1 MSTNLQPDGIVTLHP
16 RPDGLD
22 PDQAQPPAAEG
33 LPPIVGQ
40 TALEAAVAPRP
51 GVTYDDMAE
60 PLATITE
67 QVPARVRTR
76 PGWLAPAAIAAAG
89 VIASGTLGYLL
100 YTTTAQRDA
109 TSHQLAATQATLT
122 STQQQLS
129 TAQSDAATRKV
140 TADYLRL
147 YIADAGK
154 VQTDYEN
161 TVNCTDYSTCRTAA
175 QQLLADMQA
184 FQADRQSANVPAS
197 LASSDSM
204 LGDALSA
211 GIAGD
216 QEFISGMDSAS
227 DSKIKDGGRKV
238 DLAML
243 SMDKAESALGGT
255 LAQ

>member
-1 MSTNLQPDGIVTLHP
+1 MSTNPEPDGIVTLRP

-22 PDQAQPPAAEG
+22 TEQAQPLAAEG
-33 LPPIVGQ
+33 LPPVGH
-40 TALEAAVAPRP
+40 TPLEAAVGPQP
-51 GVTYDDMAE
+51 GAANDVVA
-60 PLATITE
+60 ASSAAITE
-67 QVPARVRTR
+67 QVPVRARTR

-100 YTTTAQRDA
+100 YTTSSERDGAQHQVA
-109 TSHQLAATQATLT
+109 TTQASLA
-122 STQQQLS
+122 STQQQLAA
-129 TAQSDAATRKV
+129 AQSDAATRKV
-140 TADYLRL
+140 TADYVRL

-161 TVNCTDYSTCRTAA
+161 TVNCTDFSTCRTAA
-175 QQLLADMQA
+175 QQMLADMQA
-184 FQADRQSANVPAS
+184 FQADRQSAGVPAS

-216 QEFISGMDSAS
+216 QELVSGMDSGS
-227 DSKIKDGGRKV
+227 DSKIKDGGHKV

-243 SMDKAESALGGT
+243 SMDKAESALGGA
-255 LAQ
+255 LPR